1 MQIIKELIQT
11 LSDKEVV
18 DVRIGLHWTAVVVQ
32 EEGVQKCGLSSTL
45 GSSHDHETSGA
56 DVPAAGSLT
65 KINGL
70 ALAEFAL
77 DEKKVLRSVGM
88 AAINALLPS
97 KPELFEEDNAEEM
110 IARHGAGKKVAL
122 IGHFPF
128 IRSLKERVGELTI
141 LELNPRPGD
150 LHANQAENIIPD
162 VQVLAV
168 TSMTFPNHTL
178 DHVMSFVQPGTIV
191 IMLGPTT
198 PLTPLLYDYGI
209 DILSGSVVE
218 DIPNV
223 LLMVS
228 QGAGFRQIHNAGVR
242 LVNMMRPGIKIG
254 A

>member
-32 EEGVQKCGLSSTL
+32 EDGVLKCGLSSTL
-45 GSSHDHETSGA
+45 GSSHDHETSGP
-56 DVPAAGSLT
+56 DVPDAGSLT
-65 KINGL
+65 ELNGL
-70 ALAEFAL
+70 ELAEFAL
-77 DEKKVLRSVGM
+77 DERKVLRSVGM

-97 KPELFEEDNAEEM
+97 TPELFVEDNAEEM

-128 IRSLKERVGELTI
+128 IPSLRERVGELTI
-141 LELNPRPGD
+141 LELNPKPGD
-150 LHANQAENIIPD
+150 VHADQAENIIPG
-162 VQVLAV
+162 VQVLAL

-178 DHVMSFVQPGTIV
+178 EHVMSFIQPGTVV

-198 PLTPLLYDYGI
+198 PLTPFLYDYGI

-218 DIPNV
+218 DIPSV
-223 LLMVS
+223 LRMVS
-228 QGAGFRQIHNAGVR
+228 QGAGFQQIHNAGVR
-242 LVNMMRPGIKIG
+242 LVNMMRAGF
-254 A
+254 

>member
-1 MQIIKELIQT
+1 MQIIKELIQS

-32 EEGVQKCGLSSTL
+32 EDGVQKCGLSSTL
-45 GSSHDHETSGA
+45 DSPHDHEKSGP

-65 KINGL
+65 ELNGV

-88 AAINALLPS
+88 AAINALIPS
-97 KPELFEEDNAEEM
+97 TPELWVEDNAEEM
-110 IARHGAGKKVAL
+110 IANHGAGKKVAL

-128 IRSLKERVGELTI
+128 IRSLRERVGELTI
-141 LELNPRPGD
+141 LELKPRPGD
-150 LHANQAENIIPD
+150 LHADQAERIIPD

-178 DHVMSFVQPGTIV
+178 EHVMSFVQPGTVV

-198 PLTPLLYDYGI
+198 PLTPQLFDYGI
-209 DILSGSVVE
+209 DIISGSVVE
-218 DIPNV
+218 DIPSV
-223 LLMVS
+223 LKMVS

-242 LVNMMRPGIKIG
+242 LVNMMRPQMV
-254 A
+254 AQA